1 MRKTDIQDEAWREI
15 AVRKSINQ
23 SQISLLR
30 DTYIHIERAS
40 YLTELTKLR
49 IFKHPCLHL
58 PHPSIRLRQSPTKNA
73 ALCHAL
79 ITPLLLDPVPNNSET
94 VTVIIDGYSLTIQ
107 DLIRATTRIPKYEI
121 SKDPKTSS
129 KIASSLKFMLD
140 RANQSTYGVTTGF
153 GAAATT
159 RTHEVGALQVSIIEH
174 LLCGLT
180 GVKNVTR
187 LTIGENPSIPIHHNI
202 MAESVVR
209 TAILIRVNSLSR
221 GHSAVRF
228 ELLESLVELLNRNIT
243 PIVPLR
249 GTISASGDLTPLA
262 YVAGAVCGHPDVYVI
277 DRSNPTEPKIMNS
290 QECMKKH
297 NLAPLVLGPK
307 EGLAIANGTAF
318 SAGLGSIVIYETHI
332 LALLSQVL
340 TAMTV
345 ETLVG
350 QIGAFH
356 PFIHK
361 IARPHSGQIEVAENV
376 YKFLKESK
384 LVENEDQE
392 EGDDDF
398 EREKS
403 NQILRQDRYPL
414 RTAPQW
420 IGPQLED
427 ILTAHQT
434 ISVELNS
441 TTDNPTSIATSM
453 EKTRL
458 SIAAIGKIMFAQLT
472 ELNNSNM
479 NKGLPSCLNGSEP
492 SINYH
497 TKGLDTHC
505 AAYCSE
511 LQFLASPVTTHVQSA
526 EGHNQSIN
534 SLAFISARKTAESIE
549 ILKMLMASHLYCLC
563 QALDLR
569 VIEIRLKESL
579 VGIFKETLQSSFG
592 DLKISVDEVVDK
604 FMNRRETSPSLD
616 SSDRV
621 KECIEVT
628 IPLIVKQFES
638 DAQSIPV
645 GSVTQYMST
654 STRLILNKL
663 EELSTG
669 TLPTSQYLGSSRVIY
684 DFVRVELDVQFRV
697 GDVASGVHTSIG
709 SSADRILC
717 CLSTPSFLNVL
728 LSLF

>member
-1 MRKTDIQDEAWREI
+1 MSR
-15 AVRKSINQ
+15 
-23 SQISLLR
+23 
-30 DTYIHIERAS
+30 
-40 YLTELTKLR
+40 
-49 IFKHPCLHL
+49 
-58 PHPSIRLRQSPTKNA
+58 PHA

-180 GVKNVTR
+180 GVKNVTK

-441 TTDNPTSIATSM
+441 TTDNPLVDIENGKLHHGGNFQATSIATSM

-472 ELNNSNM
+472 ELNNSYM

-579 VGIFKETLQSSFG
+579 VEIFKETLQSSFG

-628 IPLIVKQFES
+628 IPLIVKRFES

-709 SSADRILC
+709 SSVDRILC